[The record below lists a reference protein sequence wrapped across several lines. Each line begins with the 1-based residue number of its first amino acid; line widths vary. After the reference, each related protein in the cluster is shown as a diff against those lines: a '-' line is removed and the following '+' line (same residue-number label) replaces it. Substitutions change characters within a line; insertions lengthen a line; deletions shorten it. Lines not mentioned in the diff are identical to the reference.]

1 MKFYSMKQV
10 GMSLAAACLLG
21 AGLLVIP
28 TSAHAE
34 ISAVQQSETV
44 KGTVKSDKGE
54 PLFAAVVYVVGTQVN
69 ATADEN
75 GAFTL
80 KGVRKG
86 ATIRAQ
92 LLGYDPQEV
101 KWAGETT
108 LNLVLKEKTNTFN
121 EAVVTAMGIVRKE
134 KSLTYATQQIKSDDI
149 TKVQDV
155 NLVNSIEGKIS
166 GVTITPGAGGAGG
179 ASKIL
184 LRGNKS
190 VLGNNSPLIVV
201 DGIPMTNNTRGS
213 IGDPA
218 SMGTQAVGEGADP
231 LSQINPDDIES
242 MNILKGANAAALYGS
257 QAANGVVMITTKK
270 GKEGKLA
277 ITLNS
282 NVTFDTPLLT
292 PELQNNYGA
301 AILSGNALQTT
312 SWGDLMTGEK
322 GKYTLT
328 VPGNEKFTGE
338 RDVYLRD
345 YAKDDIADF
354 YRWGYNTNN
363 SISLS
368 GGTQKISTYFSY
380 ANSHAN
386 GMVEANTY
394 NRHTF
399 AFRQSYKFWDFL
411 NVDLNANY
419 VQTKTK
425 NRVSGGTVM
434 NPIYHMYV
442 TPRNIDMDHY
452 SKNYVVQDA
461 TWNSEAYSGFV
472 FDPFSGGYV
481 KQTGVIYP
489 LHGIAQDWAYQT
501 ARQNNPY
508 WLMNQNQGWNKD
520 DRFYGSAQAK
530 FDLGNMAGQLFDTD
544 ALKGLSFQ
552 ARVSLD
558 HTKYNSE
565 SYRYATTWL
574 PSSMDDYGRF
584 WIQSERTDEIYTDYL
599 LSYNREF
606 GQFSTSVTAG
616 WVGHMITGKYTN
628 IDATATSDRT
638 DGMLW
643 DPNLER
649 PVNQFSPSSVLGGTS
664 FGTTSSWDKA
674 ALFTAQLGWKDMV
687 YVDGSYRRDWY
698 RAFRQFKHRGAPD
711 NYGYFGFG
719 ANAILSSIFKES
731 MPKWISYLKYR
742 ASYSEVGNSIPN
754 IYYSKGV
761 SNSITGST
769 TVSGYNSFYPHPEK
783 TKSFET
789 GIESQF
795 FHNTLNFD
803 VTYYNSAMHHMYL
816 NIAGTNGKTQ
826 PVNTGVIRNQGVEM
840 TLGYNWNIGK
850 GWRWRTSFNF
860 SYNHNKIEKTYTDER
875 GNKKDLAT
883 TLAGVQV
890 LYREGGAYGDMYA
903 TDFNRWGHDV
913 YTKQISLNEVAYS
926 TTPQEGYV
934 LQNKAGDIYIDA
946 TTGRPTVNGA
956 TVTVNETGGINV
968 SGSNKYGKF
977 IGNMNS
983 DFQLGWSNTINYKNF
998 SLYFLINGRI
1008 GGKVISMTESYLD
1021 NLGLSK
1027 RSGAAR
1033 DYARANNITTA
1044 DGRLG
1049 MYLNDGR
1056 NLLAIQDYYETIGST
1071 DPSSY
1076 VYDATNFRLRE
1087 LSIGYTFANLFGEGK
1102 NLTLSAIGRNL
1113 FFIYKDS
1120 PVDPDISLA
1129 SGNGLGAFE
1138 YFNLPSARSFG
1149 VNLKLNF

>member
-28 TSAHAE
+28 ASARAE
-34 ISAVQQSETV
+34 VSAVQQSETV

-80 KGVRKG
+80 KGVKKG

-92 LLGYDPQEV
+92 LLGYDAQEI

-166 GVTITPGAGGAGG
+166 GVTITPSAGGAGG

-213 IGDPA
+213 ISDPA
-218 SMGTQAVGEGADP
+218 AMGTQAVGEGADP

-292 PELQNNYGA
+292 PEFQNRYGA
-301 AILSGNALQTT
+301 ATRNPVDGSMMLNSTT
-312 SWGDLMTGEK
+312 SWGDLMEGKE
-322 GKYTLT
+322 GKYTIT
-328 VPGNEKFTGE
+328 QKYDKFVGD
-338 RDVYLRD
+338 RQIYLRD
-345 YAKDDIADF
+345 YAEDDVADF
-354 YRWGYNTNN
+354 YRMGYNTNN

-386 GMVEANTY
+386 GMVEANSY

-411 NVDLNANY
+411 NVDVNANY

-442 TPRNIDMDHY
+442 TPRDIDMDHY
-452 SKNYVVQDA
+452 SRNYAIHNATWHSEAVSGLVQD
-461 TWNSEAYSGFV
+461 
-472 FDPFSGGYV
+472 PFYYIKQEDGTYKQQMGYKKV
-481 KQTGVIYP
+481 TTSYE
-489 LHGIAQDWAYQT
+489 LNGIAQDWAYQT

-508 WLMNQNQGWNKD
+508 WLMHQNQGWNKD
-520 DRFYGSAQAK
+520 DRFYGSAQAR
-530 FDLGNMAGQLFDTD
+530 FDVGNIFGRLFDSQ
-544 ALKGLSFQ
+544 ALKGLAFQ

-574 PSSMDDYGRF
+574 PSNMDDYGRF

-606 GQFSTSVTAG
+606 GNFSVSATAG
-616 WVGHMITGKYTN
+616 YVGHVIKGKYTN
-628 IDATATSDRT
+628 IDASATSDRT

-643 DPNLER
+643 DENLEK
-649 PVNQFSPSSVLGGTS
+649 PVNQFTSSSIIGGTS
-664 FGTTSSWDKA
+664 FGNSSSWDKA
-674 ALFTAQLGWKDMV
+674 ALATAQIGYKEMV
-687 YVDGSYRRDWY
+687 YIDGSYRRDWY
-698 RAFRQFKHRGAPD
+698 RSFRQFKHRGAPD
-711 NYGYFGFG
+711 NYGYFGVG
-719 ANAILSSIFKES
+719 GNAILTSIFKES
-731 MPKWISYLKYR
+731 MPKQISYLKYR
-742 ASYSEVGNSIPN
+742 LSYSEVGNSIPN
-754 IYYSKGV
+754 IYFS
-761 SNSITGST
+761 SASANAITGSAST
-769 TVSGYNSFYPHPEK
+769 SNYNYFYPYPEK

-803 VTYYNSAMHHMYL
+803 LTYYNSAMHHMYL
-816 NIAGTNGKTQ
+816 NTTGTNGKTT
-826 PVNTGVIRNQGVEM
+826 PVNTGIIRNQGVEL

-860 SYNHNKIEKTYTDER
+860 SYNKNKIEETYKNAEGISQDIDT
-875 GNKKDLAT
+875 KF
-883 TLAGVQV
+883 AGVQV
-890 LYREGGAYGDMYA
+890 LYRKGGTYGDMYA
-903 TDFNRWGHDV
+903 TDFARWGEDV
-913 YTKQISLNEVAYS
+913 YDNTTGALLHKQ
-926 TTPQEGYV
+926 
-934 LQNKAGDIYIDA
+934 GDIFIDA
-946 TTGRPTVNGA
+946 ATGKPTVD
-956 TVTVNETGGINV
+956 
-968 SGSNKYGKF
+968 GSLRYQDASKNTDGVQYGKF

-983 DFQLGWSNTINYKNF
+983 DYQLGWSNTISYKNF
-998 SLYFLINGRI
+998 NIYFLINGRI
-1008 GGKVISMTESYLD
+1008 GGKVISMTEATLD

-1027 RSGAAR
+1027 RTGDAR
-1033 DYARANNITTA
+1033 DYAAKHNIKTA

-1049 MYLNDGR
+1049 MYLNEGR
-1056 NLLAIQDYYETIGST
+1056 DLVAVQDYYETVGTT
-1071 DPSSY
+1071 DPSNY

-1113 FFIYKDS
+1113 FFIYKDA

-1138 YFNLPSARSFG
+1138 YFNMPSARSFG